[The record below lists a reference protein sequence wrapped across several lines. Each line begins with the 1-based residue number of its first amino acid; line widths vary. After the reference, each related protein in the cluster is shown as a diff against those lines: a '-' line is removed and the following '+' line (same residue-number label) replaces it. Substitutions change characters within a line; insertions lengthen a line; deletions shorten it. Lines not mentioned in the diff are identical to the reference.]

1 MVYIVSTLL
10 AGDTAMPYREKV
22 AWLSLIAMAVTFG
35 PYFTVMALAPPAEPM
50 PDLRTMAWFAGTA
63 VTQVLILGLGHLV
76 LRLKSPADARVP
88 ADERDRAI
96 ARRSISAAYYV
107 LIVGMILVGIVMP
120 FNKAGWQLI
129 NAAIMMIVLAE
140 VVHYGVS
147 VWSYR
152 RGVHG

>member
-1 MVYIVSTLL
+1 
-10 AGDTAMPYREKV
+10 MPYREKV

-35 PYFTVMALAPPAEPM
+35 PYFTMMALVPPTEPM

-63 VTQVLILGLGHLV
+63 LTQALILGFGHLV
-76 LRLKSPADARVP
+76 LRRKSPQDARVP

-96 ARRSISAAYYV
+96 ARRSIGAAYYV

-152 RGVHG
+152 RGVHD